1 MNFHLYSII
10 LIYLFCILIIHI
22 LLKYSFDKKG
32 EIDIPMENEDIY
44 ESKIENKNCEIKD
57 SNNEDSNN
65 DNMNNE
71 NDLIINNDEL
81 LLLSNKNNKKIN
93 SEIIDDLDENKAK
106 NDLIDYLNFEN
117 DVSYHFL
124 DNQENNTSKSDTN
137 DQKIDKFFKSNNE
150 TDIYSFDPVPTNLCD
165 KLDDN
170 KNIIFNNVEAFD
182 DLDVSYAKC
191 F

>member
-81 LLLSNKNNKKIN
+81 LLL
-93 SEIIDDLDENKAK
+93 
-106 NDLIDYLNFEN
+106 
-117 DVSYHFL
+117 
-124 DNQENNTSKSDTN
+124 
-137 DQKIDKFFKSNNE
+137 
-150 TDIYSFDPVPTNLCD
+150 
-165 KLDDN
+165 
-170 KNIIFNNVEAFD
+170 
-182 DLDVSYAKC
+182 
-191 F
+191 

>member
-1 MNFHLYSII
+1 
-10 LIYLFCILIIHI
+10 
-22 LLKYSFDKKG
+22 
-32 EIDIPMENEDIY
+32 MENEDIY

>member
-22 LLKYSFDKKG
+22 LLKYSFYKKE